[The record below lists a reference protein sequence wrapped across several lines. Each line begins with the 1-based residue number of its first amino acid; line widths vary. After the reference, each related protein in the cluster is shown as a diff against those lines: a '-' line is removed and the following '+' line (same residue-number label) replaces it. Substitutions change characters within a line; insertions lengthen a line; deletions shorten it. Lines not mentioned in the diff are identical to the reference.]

1 MTKACQKKEKRNNIN
16 SYHEKYIFSRMH
28 IASLDM
34 LLDSVGKKKLP
45 IRFNKMSSVQQDHG
59 GQDSLA

>member
-1 MTKACQKKEKRNNIN
+1 MKNIYFHAC
-16 SYHEKYIFSRMH
+16 

-34 LLDSVGKKKLP
+34 LLGARIYILYAKKKLP